1 MRILLTGGGGMLG
14 AAIQRLNSASSE
26 PLALFAPARGELDCA
41 DQSAVAAY
49 FRRHRFDMVIH
60 AAAKVGGIGANIA
73 DPVGFLTENLAL
85 NLSVIGAAAE
95 TGVPQLI
102 NIGSSCMYPKDYRQP
117 LVEEDL
123 LQGPLE
129 PTNEGY
135 ALAKIAA
142 ARHCDYLAAASG
154 LAYRTLV
161 ACNLYGPNDSY
172 SAARSHLVA
181 SIIAKTHD
189 AKQRGAPAISIWG
202 DGSVRR
208 EFLFVDDLARWILL
222 RARQGISELPQYL
235 NVGAGTDYSVL
246 DYYRTAAEVIGFAG
260 QFEFDESKPTGMQQ
274 KLMDSSRARS
284 FGWQPTTSLREGLHQ
299 TYIAF
304 LEQGAGGPS

>member
-142 ARHCDYLAAASG
+142 ARSEANREMQKAIEQFQSELDAMPPAERRGPALIVDLGVGQTRLARDDEASDATPLVQVNAAAYDRKLAPQVPQVVSVCLPG
-154 LAYRTLV
+154 LQSDYARNDRTW
-161 ACNLYGPNDSY
+161 
-172 SAARSHLVA
+172 
-181 SIIAKTHD
+181 TE
-189 AKQRGAPAISIWG
+189 Q
-202 DGSVRR
+202 
-208 EFLFVDDLARWILL
+208 
-222 RARQGISELPQYL
+222 RARDAALIRDG
-235 NVGAGTDYSVL
+235 L
-246 DYYRTAAEVIGFAG
+246 DWPA
-260 QFEFDESKPTGMQQ
+260 
-274 KLMDSSRARS
+274 
-284 FGWQPTTSLREGLHQ
+284 
-299 TYIAF
+299 
-304 LEQGAGGPS
+304 LEALVKRP